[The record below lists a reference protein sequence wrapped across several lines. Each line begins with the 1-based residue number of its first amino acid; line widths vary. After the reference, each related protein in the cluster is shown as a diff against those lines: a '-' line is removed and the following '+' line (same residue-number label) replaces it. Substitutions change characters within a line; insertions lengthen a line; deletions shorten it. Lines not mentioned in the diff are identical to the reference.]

1 MIKAVQDPRPER
13 MHFEKD
19 AFLTELVQLWIAV
32 KKTSGYELIENA
44 HGQWGK
50 EGEEDIVERQGP

>member
-1 MIKAVQDPRPER
+1 
-13 MHFEKD
+13 MHFEED

-32 KKTSGYELIENA
+32 EKASGDELIEDA

-50 EGEEDIVERQGP
+50 EGKEDIVERQGP